1 MNAHQ
6 KSVVLAGLALIAIL
20 LVACNAS
27 PTGESSQ
34 TGETTAGDTIQPG
47 DKVAGYLIST
57 SEPEVFLV
65 TSGYCPEVGDCNAPA
80 GSSLNIGEGVVGFT
94 PEALDANWE
103 KFSGELYIN
112 GIPVDLAAF
121 GSIDTIHEATQAN
134 SIRLWNVTVEDPA
147 PGELTLRWV
156 TSMDGEED
164 DETFKIFFK

>member
-6 KSVVLAGLALIAIL
+6 KSVALAGLVLFAVL

-27 PTGESSQ
+27 Q
-34 TGETTAGDTIQPG
+34 AGETTAGDTIQPG

-57 SEPEVFLV
+57 SKPDKFMV
-65 TSGYCPEVGDCNAPA
+65 TSGYCPETGDCNAPA
-80 GSSLNIGEGVVGFT
+80 GSSLNIGSGVAGFT
-94 PEALDANWE
+94 PEILDANWE

-134 SIRLWNVTVEDPA
+134 SIRLCNVTVEDPPA
-147 PGELTLRWV
+147 GELTVRWA